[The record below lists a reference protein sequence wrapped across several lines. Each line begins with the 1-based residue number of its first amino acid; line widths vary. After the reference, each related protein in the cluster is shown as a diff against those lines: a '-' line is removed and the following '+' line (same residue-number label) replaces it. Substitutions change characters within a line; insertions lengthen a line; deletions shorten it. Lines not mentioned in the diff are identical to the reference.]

1 MRKIYKSKKY
11 HIVYINPK
19 KLKLHIARHEAG
31 HFLMWLKTLIVLIKT
46 KMDIYEF
53 NDISLKKVINSDY
66 MEQLLLQHL
75 KHIKISN
82 KYGEFLADTVTYYI
96 PSMNGY
102 LTQKSYK
109 NDLLIGGP
117 LYATYFL
124 SHGKNIN
131 NNKILSIYGNLLDIQ
146 RIDKNN
152 LKNGINLLQ
161 EYYKYINKDDI
172 RFIYNV
178 TNMLLRKNKKSLSK
192 RKIIGNFEGL
202 FTLG

>member
-82 KYGEFLADTVTYYI
+82 KYG
-96 PSMNGY
+96 
-102 LTQKSYK
+102 
-109 NDLLIGGP
+109 
-117 LYATYFL
+117 
-124 SHGKNIN
+124 
-131 NNKILSIYGNLLDIQ
+131 
-146 RIDKNN
+146 
-152 LKNGINLLQ
+152 
-161 EYYKYINKDDI
+161 
-172 RFIYNV
+172 
-178 TNMLLRKNKKSLSK
+178 
-192 RKIIGNFEGL
+192 
-202 FTLG
+202 

>member
-1 MRKIYKSKKY
+1 
-11 HIVYINPK
+11 
-19 KLKLHIARHEAG
+19 
-31 HFLMWLKTLIVLIKT
+31 
-46 KMDIYEF
+46 
-53 NDISLKKVINSDY
+53 
-66 MEQLLLQHL
+66 
-75 KHIKISN
+75 
-82 KYGEFLADTVTYYI
+82 
-96 PSMNGY
+96 MNGY

-178 TNMLLRKNKKSLSK
+178 TNMLLRKNKKGLSQK
-192 RKIIGNFEGL
+192 LNKKEMAKIAIKYFNNIL
-202 FTLG
+202 